1 MRTNLKLTLAA
12 TVFLTALPTA
22 TLQAKTDLGEFSRF
36 LISPNEASVA
46 KKMEKISGIVR
57 DAMTGEP
64 LIGASILVKGS
75 SIGTTTDIDGR
86 FMLDVPAGSTIRIS
100 YVGYTGFEGKA
111 SSNMQVELASSTNEL
126 EDMVVVGYGVQKK
139 ASITGAVST
148 VKGSDLKT
156 SGVANITN
164 TFAGQIPGVV
174 AKTTSGEPGSDWSDI
189 YIRGKGT
196 LNDNS
201 PLIIIDGV
209 ANRSGLERLNPND
222 IESINVLKDASAAIY
237 GAEAANGVILV
248 TTKRGKTHKPTITY
262 NGSFSLQQNTRQP
275 DLMNAYQNMVWSD
288 EISIYKGQT
297 PQFENIKGGYLDGTI
312 DRLQYGDTDWMDVV
326 FNKATPSTRH
336 SIALSGGSDRAHY
349 YVSGDYTYQKPN
361 YKNTKLNFQT
371 YQIRSNI
378 DAYIF
383 KDLKIGVDIAARREQ
398 RNNAITSTSSIF
410 WEAMMAYPWLYDFYP
425 NGLPGPGISGGNNL
439 ALLIDGETTGYN
451 RIKDTFLDTKFS
463 FDLQMPWITQGLSLS
478 GYVAIDYHARDQKKM
493 FNVWDTYTYNPI
505 SKEYDK
511 RTTNTNGGVID
522 LNQNHDDNS
531 RTTMMFKLGYDR
543 DFGDHH
549 VGVFVAYEQSKY
561 SGEYFS
567 AFRKNF
573 LTAFPDYLNFGADQD
588 KSNGGYGYHE
598 SRQNIFG
605 RLNYSYMDRY
615 LVEFTLRRD
624 GSMKFAPGKR
634 WGTFPGV
641 SVGWRFGQ
649 EKFIRDNTDIV
660 DDLKLRASWGKL
672 GNDRVSSYQ
681 YLSTYSMSNGAI
693 LGVNPELNKGFA
705 PGRIGNAN
713 ITWEKVDTKNIGI
726 DGSLW
731 NGMLGFTAE
740 YFYQKRKDIL
750 TPKNASVP
758 DYTGL
763 TLPDQNIGEVSNQ
776 GFELLLSHRNRI
788 GNVSY
793 NASFNFTYTHNK
805 IIYFDEAETVPEWQ
819 RRTGK
824 SIDTYLMY
832 KSDGIYQTWDEVNS
846 TPHLAGAQ
854 PGDIKYLDLDGDEKI
869 TSDDKYRNDYGTV
882 PRIVFGLNYGAE
894 WKGIGINM
902 TWTGQAK
909 ARQMIVPY
917 SYNLDK
923 TFFENRWVSAEQTPN
938 SKYPRAFN
946 KDGDNNTQWSDFWC
960 YDSSFLRLKN
970 LEVFYNLPETLVA
983 RLGLQNFRVFFS
995 GTNLFVLDHIK
1006 VQDPELNATST
1017 GQAYSPQRVFT
1028 FGINLGF

>member
-378 DAYIF
+378 DA
-383 KDLKIGVDIAARREQ
+383 
-398 RNNAITSTSSIF
+398 
-410 WEAMMAYPWLYDFYP
+410 
-425 NGLPGPGISGGNNL
+425 
-439 ALLIDGETTGYN
+439 
-451 RIKDTFLDTKFS
+451 
-463 FDLQMPWITQGLSLS
+463 
-478 GYVAIDYHARDQKKM
+478 
-493 FNVWDTYTYNPI
+493 
-505 SKEYDK
+505 
-511 RTTNTNGGVID
+511 
-522 LNQNHDDNS
+522 
-531 RTTMMFKLGYDR
+531 
-543 DFGDHH
+543 
-549 VGVFVAYEQSKY
+549 
-561 SGEYFS
+561 
-567 AFRKNF
+567 
-573 LTAFPDYLNFGADQD
+573 
-588 KSNGGYGYHE
+588 
-598 SRQNIFG
+598 
-605 RLNYSYMDRY
+605 
-615 LVEFTLRRD
+615 
-624 GSMKFAPGKR
+624 
-634 WGTFPGV
+634 
-641 SVGWRFGQ
+641 
-649 EKFIRDNTDIV
+649 
-660 DDLKLRASWGKL
+660 
-672 GNDRVSSYQ
+672 
-681 YLSTYSMSNGAI
+681 
-693 LGVNPELNKGFA
+693 
-705 PGRIGNAN
+705 
-713 ITWEKVDTKNIGI
+713 
-726 DGSLW
+726 
-731 NGMLGFTAE
+731 
-740 YFYQKRKDIL
+740 
-750 TPKNASVP
+750 
-758 DYTGL
+758 
-763 TLPDQNIGEVSNQ
+763 
-776 GFELLLSHRNRI
+776 
-788 GNVSY
+788 
-793 NASFNFTYTHNK
+793 
-805 IIYFDEAETVPEWQ
+805 
-819 RRTGK
+819 
-824 SIDTYLMY
+824 
-832 KSDGIYQTWDEVNS
+832 
-846 TPHLAGAQ
+846 
-854 PGDIKYLDLDGDEKI
+854 
-869 TSDDKYRNDYGTV
+869 
-882 PRIVFGLNYGAE
+882 
-894 WKGIGINM
+894 
-902 TWTGQAK
+902 
-909 ARQMIVPY
+909 
-917 SYNLDK
+917 
-923 TFFENRWVSAEQTPN
+923 
-938 SKYPRAFN
+938 
-946 KDGDNNTQWSDFWC
+946 
-960 YDSSFLRLKN
+960 
-970 LEVFYNLPETLVA
+970 
-983 RLGLQNFRVFFS
+983 
-995 GTNLFVLDHIK
+995 
-1006 VQDPELNATST
+1006 
-1017 GQAYSPQRVFT
+1017 
-1028 FGINLGF
+1028 

>member
-793 NASFNFTYTHNK
+793 N
-805 IIYFDEAETVPEWQ
+805 
-819 RRTGK
+819 
-824 SIDTYLMY
+824 
-832 KSDGIYQTWDEVNS
+832 NS
-846 TPHLAGAQ
+846 SL
-854 PGDIKYLDLDGDEKI
+854 I
-869 TSDDKYRNDYGTV
+869 
-882 PRIVFGLNYGAE
+882 
-894 WKGIGINM
+894 
-902 TWTGQAK
+902 
-909 ARQMIVPY
+909 
-917 SYNLDK
+917 
-923 TFFENRWVSAEQTPN
+923 FE
-938 SKYPRAFN
+938 
-946 KDGDNNTQWSDFWC
+946 
-960 YDSSFLRLKN
+960 
-970 LEVFYNLPETLVA
+970 
-983 RLGLQNFRVFFS
+983 
-995 GTNLFVLDHIK
+995 
-1006 VQDPELNATST
+1006 
-1017 GQAYSPQRVFT
+1017 
-1028 FGINLGF
+1028 

>member
-649 EKFIRDNTDIV
+649 EKF
-660 DDLKLRASWGKL
+660 
-672 GNDRVSSYQ
+672 
-681 YLSTYSMSNGAI
+681 SN
-693 LGVNPELNKGFA
+693 
-705 PGRIGNAN
+705 
-713 ITWEKVDTKNIGI
+713 
-726 DGSLW
+726 
-731 NGMLGFTAE
+731 
-740 YFYQKRKDIL
+740 
-750 TPKNASVP
+750 
-758 DYTGL
+758 
-763 TLPDQNIGEVSNQ
+763 
-776 GFELLLSHRNRI
+776 
-788 GNVSY
+788 
-793 NASFNFTYTHNK
+793 
-805 IIYFDEAETVPEWQ
+805 
-819 RRTGK
+819 
-824 SIDTYLMY
+824 
-832 KSDGIYQTWDEVNS
+832 
-846 TPHLAGAQ
+846 
-854 PGDIKYLDLDGDEKI
+854 
-869 TSDDKYRNDYGTV
+869 
-882 PRIVFGLNYGAE
+882 
-894 WKGIGINM
+894 
-902 TWTGQAK
+902 
-909 ARQMIVPY
+909 
-917 SYNLDK
+917 
-923 TFFENRWVSAEQTPN
+923 
-938 SKYPRAFN
+938 
-946 KDGDNNTQWSDFWC
+946 
-960 YDSSFLRLKN
+960 
-970 LEVFYNLPETLVA
+970 
-983 RLGLQNFRVFFS
+983 
-995 GTNLFVLDHIK
+995 
-1006 VQDPELNATST
+1006 
-1017 GQAYSPQRVFT
+1017 YSPIQD
-1028 FGINLGF
+1028 